1 MSGAVRGVKMSQ
13 RLVAVFVYLLL
24 VPFFA
29 HAQEKAAKRPPTAA
43 ATQQF
48 SPRAASFSGM
58 VSDDGSFFV
67 ADPDAVVWRVTN
79 PEALR
84 SYAGHPVKLQAQTS
98 AATEEF
104 RVLWVKPREAELKP
118 VARLGDAAFRR

>member
-1 MSGAVRGVKMSQ
+1 MKMSQ
-13 RLVAVFVYLLL
+13 RLVLVFVFLLF

-29 HAQEKAAKRPPTAA
+29 HAQEAAGKRPPTAA
-43 ATQQF
+43 PQQF
-48 SPRAASFSGM
+48 SRRAASFSGM
-58 VSDDGSFFV
+58 VSDDGSSFV

-84 SYAGHPVKLQAQTS
+84 SYAGHLVKLQAQTS
-98 AATEEF
+98 AVAEEF
-104 RVLWVKPREAELKP
+104 RVLWVKPHEAELKP